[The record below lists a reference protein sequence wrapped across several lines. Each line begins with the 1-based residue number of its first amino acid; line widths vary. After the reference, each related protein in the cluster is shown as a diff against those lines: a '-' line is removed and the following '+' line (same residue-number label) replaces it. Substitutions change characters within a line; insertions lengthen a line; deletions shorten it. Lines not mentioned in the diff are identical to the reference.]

1 MCKCSLKFGLLSA
14 FCYNI
19 SMYDLIKNIG
29 LGLFVNGTFALLN
42 GDFGIMPVIITIGSI
57 CIMYMSIKLDE
68 RSKNGAS
75 NSHNSDN

>member
-1 MCKCSLKFGLLSA
+1 MRFAIIL
-14 FCYNI
+14 
-19 SMYDLIKNIG
+19 MYDLIKNIG
-29 LGLFVNGTFALLN
+29 LGLYGTFALLN